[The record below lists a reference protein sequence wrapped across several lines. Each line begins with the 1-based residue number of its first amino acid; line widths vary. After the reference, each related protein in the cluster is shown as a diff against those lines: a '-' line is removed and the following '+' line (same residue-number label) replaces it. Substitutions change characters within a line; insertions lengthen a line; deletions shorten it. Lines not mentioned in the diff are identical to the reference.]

1 MKRHSSNNL
10 LWYKIKQ
17 SINILY
23 AIQVELEDGNIEKVN
38 ELLEKNI
45 VLLKDI
51 AEGIPYKALPEITT

>member
-1 MKRHSSNNL
+1 MKRHSSNNF

-23 AIQVELEDGNIEKVN
+23 DIHIELDDGNIEKVN

-51 AEGIPYKALPEITT
+51 AEGIPYKEMPEITY